1 MITIVWFVGDPE
13 DSLLTEQAQLES
25 ETKRTTEGS
34 RHLLSGQDGKTKPYS
49 SNCIPLLHLVKQ
61 LLRNECQQTLYSLA
75 NLGIQGGG
83 DR

>member
-1 MITIVWFVGDPE
+1 MTRLVGFEGEPE

-25 ETKRTTEGS
+25 ETKRTSEGS
-34 RHLLSGQDGKTKPYS
+34 RYFLGGQDGKSKPHS

-75 NLGIQGGG
+75 NLGIPGGQ
-83 DR
+83 R